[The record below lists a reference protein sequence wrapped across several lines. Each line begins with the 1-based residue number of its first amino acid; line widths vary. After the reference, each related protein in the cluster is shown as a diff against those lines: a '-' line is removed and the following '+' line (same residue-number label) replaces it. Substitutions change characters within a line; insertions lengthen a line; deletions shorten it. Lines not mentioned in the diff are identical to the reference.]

1 MSYDYARIKLKIGVN
16 EIEVSGQKQDI
27 EFLSTLAMKMLDQAS
42 SAYYNVQDEQ
52 RINQKE
58 LAANTTNN
66 GYLAENEKATDK
78 MDQLPQVSLEPNG
91 SLPINILR
99 LFSVEWGKKPRR
111 LAEVKEILDNYGLVY
126 PKQTVAVTLLRLA
139 KEGKIRRF
147 KSERGEYVYVSSST
161 VTVNQLVKQGEI

>member
-27 EFLSTLAMKMLDQAS
+27 QFLSELAMKMLDQAS
-42 SAYYNVQDEQ
+42 NSVNNAQNELQL
-52 RINQKE
+52 IKKE
-58 LAANTTNN
+58 SLADTVNRSYFT
-66 GYLAENEKATDK
+66 ENESTANKIE
-78 MDQLPQVSLEPNG
+78 QLPQVSLEPSG

-99 LFSVEWGKKPRR
+99 LFSVDWGKKPRR
-111 LAEVKEILDNYGLVY
+111 LSEVKEILDSFGMVY

-147 KSERGEYVYVSSST
+147 KSERGEYVYVSSPL
-161 VTVNQLVKQGEI
+161 VNTDQLNKQGEI